1 MARGKG
7 WRVLRKAAEE
17 FTNFQPPKTSTKIK
31 VHPNLLALHDR
42 MSQTPKPL
50 KYKLHEMP
58 SAENSIT
65 QPLGPIETLPFQI
78 SRTHTGNL
86 PIYTDYRNDRT
97 RKLTIIRRISGDIND
112 FKEELAKVVSNA
124 PISEKVGRL
133 EVKGLHKPV
142 IEVWLRR
149 LGF

>member
-1 MARGKG
+1 
-7 WRVLRKAAEE
+7 
-17 FTNFQPPKTSTKIK
+17 
-31 VHPNLLALHDR
+31 